1 MSSASDVPAFP
12 LNLCGNTAKPEP
24 FRPMGVSEE
33 VRANYSGRI
42 ITRVT
47 KAAALRRLRSAPPHA
62 VGGEGC
68 ERFSAVLGG
77 RFYYIGKIL
86 SYARARLTG
95 SDLHHRLSGTSLLL
109 S

>member
-47 KAAALRRLRSAPPHA
+47 KAAALRRLRSAA
-62 VGGEGC
+62 RGRRRGL
-68 ERFSAVLGG
+68 RKIFRRSRRKVL
-77 RFYYIGKIL
+77 
-86 SYARARLTG
+86 
-95 SDLHHRLSGTSLLL
+95 LHRQDSELR
-109 S
+109 